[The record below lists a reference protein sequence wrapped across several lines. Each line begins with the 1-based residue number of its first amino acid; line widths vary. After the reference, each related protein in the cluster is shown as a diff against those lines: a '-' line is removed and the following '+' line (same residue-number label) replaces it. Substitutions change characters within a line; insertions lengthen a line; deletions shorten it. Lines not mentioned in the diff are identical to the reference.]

1 MDGSPKEFTL
11 ATVNGTS
18 EPQGGREVSLLVRGL
33 HLHEEI
39 MLNRVWAIDYLS
51 LPRGGTPAEEERV
64 K

>member
-18 EPQGGREVSLLVRGL
+18 QDGRKVSLLVRGL

-51 LPRGGTPAEEERV
+51 LPRGGTPAEEETV